1 MIADY
6 TKETVLTWSEL
17 TVFGAEVESLL
28 FLANSISAL
37 KLSRALYHFL
47 NIENL
52 NVVSSP
58 PDPWVSWWRYMPGT
72 SSAWTLA
79 LRSTFSA
86 NCNAERFPEMIV
98 KDCSSFSSQES

>member
-6 TKETVLTWSEL
+6 TKETGLTWSEL

-28 FLANSISAL
+28 FLANSISPL

-58 PDPWVSWWRYMPGT
+58 PDPWVS
-72 SSAWTLA
+72 
-79 LRSTFSA
+79 
-86 NCNAERFPEMIV
+86 
-98 KDCSSFSSQES
+98 